1 MEIFQLW
8 MSKLKCCT
16 PLLQCLSIAPSL
28 YLRLHVRHVFMEGRE
43 QNETWQ
49 QRFSQWRQRQAPPP
63 RPVSE
68 EEQFQ
73 EEHNSAAFTC
83 RTTSTNVAE

>member
-1 MEIFQLW
+1 MVFPHLFCPHTRAAYVNDDGASQRAADDVGVG
-8 MSKLKCCT
+8 
-16 PLLQCLSIAPSL
+16 LLPS
-28 YLRLHVRHVFMEGRE
+28 
-43 QNETWQ
+43 
-49 QRFSQWRQRQAPPP
+49 AI
-63 RPVSE
+63 SE

>member
-1 MEIFQLW
+1 MN
-8 MSKLKCCT
+8 KN
-16 PLLQCLSIAPSL
+16 PLSYKISRIPVQPTFKGKFVPFFCPRTFASYVNDDAILQPAADDVGGGGSSPS
-28 YLRLHVRHVFMEGRE
+28 
-43 QNETWQ
+43 
-49 QRFSQWRQRQAPPP
+49 AI
-63 RPVSE
+63 SE